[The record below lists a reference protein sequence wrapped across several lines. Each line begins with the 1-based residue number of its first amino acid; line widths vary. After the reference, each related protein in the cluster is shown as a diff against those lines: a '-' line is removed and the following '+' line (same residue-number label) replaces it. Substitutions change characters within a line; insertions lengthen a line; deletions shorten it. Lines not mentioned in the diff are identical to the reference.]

1 MKNYKDFLKEK
12 QKTFINSGFEINEEL
27 LNNNLFDFQKY
38 AVTTALKKGRF
49 ALFFDCGLGKTLMQ
63 LSWSEA
69 VYNETKKKVLILA
82 PLLVVQ
88 AEYLLKT

>member
-38 AVTTALKKGRF
+38 AVTTALKKGR
-49 ALFFDCGLGKTLMQ
+49 L
-63 LSWSEA
+63 
-69 VYNETKKKVLILA
+69 
-82 PLLVVQ
+82 
-88 AEYLLKT
+88 